1 MYVCACM
8 YIYIWYM
15 YIYIY
20 IYVLMTAIRSVQSLS
35 VIMSVKKKWQKIPQ
49 WSGMMITVIALCRW
63 GQFCL
68 LFKMGC
74 GRVRIVTVIVI
85 ICHCC
90 YCFCCFPRLRNSDR
104 TSSLMNKLWHYSV
117 PCHIFIWHLPL
128 YLYDWSPTQMN
139 LPSVIQ
145 CGASPGGHCWNTYF
159 RWVGSLRFI
168 CGSGTRRFH
177 LRMSSPQMGSRVSPI
192 VRMP

>member
-1 MYVCACM
+1 MSKFAWYVCMCIYV
-8 YIYIWYM
+8 YI

-20 IYVLMTAIRSVQSLS
+20 IYVLMTAICSVQSLS

-68 LFKMGC
+68 LFKMACC
-74 GRVRIVTVIVI
+74 GRVRVVTVIVI

-104 TSSLMNKLWHYSV
+104 TSSLTNYDIILFPEIFLYDTYHYICMIGPLLKWTYHQLSNV
-117 PCHIFIWHLPL
+117 EPPPAAIAGIHIFVGL
-128 YLYDWSPTQMN
+128 
-139 LPSVIQ
+139 
-145 CGASPGGHCWNTYF
+145 GHCDSFADRAPVDFTCGCPALK
-159 RWVGSLRFI
+159 WVRE
-168 CGSGTRRFH
+168 
-177 LRMSSPQMGSRVSPI
+177 SRL
-192 VRMP
+192 